1 MLNCGEMR
9 PRATRLKTLT
19 ILDFPQALANIVKV
33 RQSKGFQL
41 LVISHDD
48 DFIEKLARE
57 TSAESYYR

>member
-1 MLNCGEMR
+1 LNCGEMR
-9 PRATRLKTLT
+9 PRARRLKILT